1 MENALPEK
9 DYTVVNASA
18 VTGNTANNSDKQ
30 TAVSGMMSQYSES
43 VNNTLKVK
51 SVFADNLGD
60 AGTSEKETM
69 LREEEQHLCTKN
81 QETLLYYPYT
91 PELRQL

>member
-1 MENALPEK
+1 MP
-9 DYTVVNASA
+9 YGFGRV
-18 VTGNTANNSDKQ
+18 
-30 TAVSGMMSQYSES
+30 
-43 VNNTLKVK
+43 LKKNRV
-51 SVFADNLGD
+51 APDRD
-60 AGTSEKETM
+60 AYRELFSEKETM